1 MPNGTEPYSLLAMTP
16 AGEAAFVRD
25 DRQRIWLIKFA
36 QHYQQKLV
44 TLDEV
49 ETAVNKYGWEQV
61 DVDFPSW
68 DDLDNYRLQ
77 RAAEGLDN
85 LPDPE
90 VADYDRSDV
99 EVILKQA
106 ATAGPERRA
115 DAEKLLTD
123 LVLRCRA
130 VRTDDELAAK
140 VAEQLDAIRQ
150 PPSLIEQ
157 PYAQP
162 SKYGDRVERMDL
174 DHGLVAA

>member
-1 MPNGTEPYSLLAMTP
+1 MPNGTGAYSLLAMTP

-25 DRQRIWLIKFA
+25 DRQRIWLIKFSER
-36 QHYQQKLV
+36 YRQKSV
-44 TLDEV
+44 TVNEV
-49 ETAVNKYGWEQV
+49 ETAINKYGWVQV

-68 DDLDNYRLQ
+68 DALDNYRLQ
-77 RAAEGLDN
+77 RAADGLDN

-90 VADYDRSDV
+90 VADYDHRDV
-99 EVILKQA
+99 EVILKRV

-123 LVLRCRA
+123 LMLRCRA
-130 VRTDDELAAK
+130 VRTDDELAAM

-157 PYAQP
+157 PRRQP
-162 SKYGDRVERMDL
+162 SEYGDRLERN
-174 DHGLVAA
+174 GS